1 MLSEALVDD
10 SFFLFAV
17 VGFLAQLIDG
27 AMGMAYGVISSTVL
41 ISFGVSPASSS
52 AAVHAAELFTTAAS
66 AGSHVW
72 HRNVNWRLFW
82 TLAPA
87 GILGGVAGTYL
98 LTSFDGDALRPY
110 VAAYLTVMGVY
121 ILVRAI
127 FWPPKPVEPEPGVVI
142 PLGAFGGFADAV
154 GGGGW
159 GPVVTTGLI
168 GRGSAPRETI
178 GTVNTVEFFLA
189 ASVSAAFLAALLTGH
204 WEEAEGLASH
214 AWAVAGLIVG
224 GVVAAPFAGYVI
236 RVIPAR
242 LLMILVGAVITALAA
257 YQVLQLN

>member
-1 MLSEALVDD
+1 MAD
-10 SFFLFAV
+10 SFLLFTA

-41 ISFGVSPASSS
+41 ISSGVPPASAS

-66 AGSHVW
+66 AGSHAW

-98 LTSFDGDALRPY
+98 LTSFEGDALRPY
-110 VAAYLTVMGVY
+110 VAAYLGVMGLY

-127 FWPPKPVEPEPGVVI
+127 FWPPKAVEPEPGIVI

-159 GPVVTTGLI
+159 GPVVTTGLV

-189 ASVSAAFLAALLTGH
+189 ASVSAAFLTALLTGH
-204 WEEAEGLASH
+204 WEEAEGLVSH
-214 AWAVAGLIVG
+214 AWSVAGLIFG
-224 GVVAAPFAGYVI
+224 GMLAAPLAGYVV
-236 RVIPAR
+236 RLIPAR
-242 LLMILVGAVITALAA
+242 QLMVLVGVVITGLAT
-257 YQVLQLN
+257 YQIVQLS